1 MSSKK
6 SRSISVVAKNVA
18 QWHRDKA
25 IRFWLQGK
33 WDLYTRH
40 IRIADSFARR

>member
-1 MSSKK
+1 MSK
-6 SRSISVVAKNVA
+6 RSITPQMRAIA

-25 IRFWLQGK
+25 IHAWLAGK
-33 WDLYTRH
+33 WDIYTRH